1 MAKSLSFCFILLFS
15 YACLSAQNIS
25 QQVLN
30 SNGKTVSL
38 KTIELSWS
46 VGEPATATLNNSTII
61 LTQGFLQPDVH
72 IHNSGIE
79 TINVSSDISVFPNP
93 VHDQL
98 FIRGNSDIIENMCLY
113 NALGQ
118 RILEQRF
125 ESQILDMSI
134 LKPGIYFIN
143 LTTHDQKEVHT
154 FKIIKY

>member
-1 MAKSLSFCFILLFS
+1 MRTILFFFCILCCLNG
-15 YACLSAQNIS
+15 LSAQKIS

-30 SNGKTVSL
+30 STGKTTTL
-38 KTIELSWS
+38 NTIELSWS
-46 VGEPATATLNNSTII
+46 VGEPEIATLKNSTVV

-72 IHNSGIE
+72 VHNSSIE
-79 TINVSSDISVFPNP
+79 TINISNDISVFPNP

-98 FIRGNSDIIENMCLY
+98 FIKQSSDIIETMSLY

-118 RILEQRF
+118 RIMEQKF
-125 ESQILDMSI
+125 ESPILDMSL

-143 LTTHDQKEVHT
+143 LVTYGHREVHT